1 VCKMAKKQKK
11 DDNYKLKVEEDLQ
24 KALNDEAKLKDQLLM
39 VKGVVAYLR
48 AEYQKINE
56 EKPKKEDTT

>member
-1 VCKMAKKQKK
+1 MTKKQKK

>member
-1 VCKMAKKQKK
+1 VCKMTKKQKK

>member
-1 VCKMAKKQKK
+1 MAKK
-11 DDNYKLKVEEDLQ
+11 DNDYKLKVEEDLQ

-48 AEYQKINE
+48 AEYQKISE
-56 EKPKKEDTT
+56 TELKKGDTT